1 MQKSIRYRLGATLLE
16 VMLVLA
22 IIGLIILMSV
32 RYYQS
37 ASTSNQVEAVLEAV
51 QSITATS
58 ENIGGIGTLGYTASQ
73 LTSTALKGVGGT
85 TILKGPFG
93 GTITVTGVS
102 ATTYTVTIPNVV
114 AQPCGGAIVKLRA
127 SNSKYT
133 GFSCAGTALSYT
145 YNALN

>member
-1 MQKSIRYRLGATLLE
+1 MQKSIRYMLGATLLE

-51 QSITATS
+51 QSITATA
-58 ENIGGIGTLGYTASQ
+58 ENIGGPGTPGYTASQ
-73 LTSTALKGVGGT
+73 ITASSLKGVGGT
-85 TILKGPFG
+85 TILNGPFG
-93 GTITVTGVS
+93 GIISVTGVTS
-102 ATTYTVTIPNVV
+102 STYTVTIPNVV
-114 AQPCGGAIVKLRA
+114 AQPCTGASVKLKA
-127 SNSKYT
+127 SNTKYT

-145 YNALN
+145 YNSAN